1 VLIPGTVGQYNGT
14 DTLVHV
20 YPNPTGTQANYT
32 AAYTFKLSRNV
43 EAAAAGAPAAID
55 VNAVTTYTTTE
66 NPGTGVTESSLRS
79 DTFLNQVGVSAGTAI
94 QEVGS
99 RSVTTGIDESAGA
112 SGGGPFTK
120 VTTSTTTY
128 TTPQTSAVYPLV
140 TGASINEPIGRT
152 VSSSATDAD
161 GAVSDTA
168 TTFDTSSQDS
178 VNSDG
183 SYTLV
188 QQLSNGES
196 ETTVENSNGS
206 GTITANGPLYTLSDT
221 IGVPTNPGTG
231 YTIPVTTYKQYETT
245 GATPAPTATTIAYAA
260 ADWYPGDAMPVP
272 PFQTETVTVKGPAST
287 LPAGCAGAITQPNV
301 YEVDLNESTLNIDAS
316 YATEYQQ
323 TFNSNGNPVCVLRT
337 TTTNDYSLT
346 TGLETQTT
354 TETFTEVLTS
364 LSVPASGSA
373 SLRKK

>member
-20 YPNPTGTQANYT
+20 FPHPTGTQANYT
-32 AAYTFKLSRNV
+32 AAYTFKLTRNV

-55 VNAVTTYTTTE
+55 VNAVTTYTTTQD
-66 NPGTGVTESSLRS
+66 PGSGVTESSLAA

-99 RSVTTGIDESAGA
+99 SSTTTGIDESAGA

-120 VTTSTTTY
+120 IATSSTSY

-140 TGASINEPIGRT
+140 AGTTISEPIGRT
-152 VSSSATDAD
+152 VTSSATDAN

-188 QQLSNGES
+188 QQISNGES
-196 ETTVENSNGS
+196 QTIVENSNGS
-206 GTITANGPLYTLSDT
+206 GTINASGPLYTLSDS

-231 YTIPVTTYKQYETT
+231 YTIPVTTYKQYVTT
-245 GATPAPTATTIAYAA
+245 GATPAPTATTLAYAA
-260 ADWYPGDAMPVP
+260 ADWYPGSAMPVP
-272 PFQTETVTVKGPAST
+272 PFQTETVTVKGLTST
-287 LPAGCAGAITQPNV
+287 LPAGCAGAITEPNV

-323 TFNSNGNPVCVLRT
+323 TFNSNGNSVCVLRT
-337 TTTNDYSLT
+337 TTTNDYALT
-346 TGLETQTT
+346 TGIVTQTT
-354 TETFTEVLTS
+354 TETFTQVLTS

-373 SLRKK
+373 VHRKT